1 MMMERYE
8 KKMEKFTSNTFNMIL
23 SEFYVSIKYINN
35 LFHFLEALVLY
46 NGNFT
51 LNK

>member
-8 KKMEKFTSNTFNMIL
+8 KLTSNTFNMIL
-23 SEFYVSIKYINN
+23 SEFYVSIKYINS
-35 LFHFLEALVLY
+35 LFHFLDALILD
-46 NGNFT
+46 NGKFT

>member
-8 KKMEKFTSNTFNMIL
+8 KFTSNTFKMIL

-35 LFHFLEALVLY
+35 IFHFLDARILY